1 MLLCDEFDYFL
12 DEAIDA
18 DEFGDLVE
26 AGADSEPNTVDLLC
40 FLVVLPE
47 SVLLGGLEFSDEVE
61 RVLTEL
67 NEGAC
72 ELGEYALFKL
82 RGEGVLEFG
91 FVDLFEEELPELEEI
106 LGNSF
111 DTDIEV
117 LDEFDEEGAGGG

>member
-26 AGADSEPNTVDLLC
+26 AGADSEPNAVDLLC

-47 SVLLGGLEFSDEVE
+47 SVFLGGLEFSDEVE
-61 RVLTEL
+61 RVLAKL

-72 ELGEYALFKL
+72 EFGEYALFEL

-91 FVDLFEEELPELEEI
+91 FVDLFEEELPELE
-106 LGNSF
+106 
-111 DTDIEV
+111 
-117 LDEFDEEGAGGG
+117 